1 MNVKQWALMVG
12 LAIVMGCTSRTI
24 NPGFKIIG
32 NIEGLKNGEVYLYK
46 YVKEEWVPVDT
57 AKSVQG
63 SFMFL
68 GRVEIPEMYRIEIN
82 DSLPNM
88 AVFVEN
94 DEINVAGNIDSLN
107 NFKVAGSK
115 SHEEYE
121 SFWGEQKIFS
131 IKMDSIEK
139 AWKVAKAKKDDRT
152 ADALDKKMD
161 RVWNSQIE
169 SIRKH
174 VLNNNKS
181 VVSAYLAWSRLAS
194 NSSLPQLEEIKGKLD
209 TSLGK
214 SIYVGLLDNYIA
226 TIQKTEIGQPAID
239 FSMETPD
246 GKSLQLSSL
255 YGKYLL
261 VDFWA
266 SWCPPCRA
274 ENPNVVRIY
283 NIYKDKGFS
292 ILGVSFDKDKNKWMK
307 AVKDDN
313 LTWNHVS
320 DLKGWGNA
328 AGKEY
333 GIRSIPSN
341 ILLDPKGMIIA
352 KNLRG
357 EDLEKKLRELIK

>member
-1 MNVKQWALMVG
+1 MLSF
-12 LAIVMGCTSRTI
+12 AIVMGCTSRTI

-32 NIEGLKNGEVYLYK
+32 NIEGLKDGKVYLYK
-46 YVKEEWVPVDT
+46 YVKDEWMPVDT
-57 AKSVQG
+57 VKSVQG
-63 SFMFL
+63 SFMFM

-82 DSLPNM
+82 DTLPNM
-88 AVFVEN
+88 AIFVEN
-94 DEINVAGNIDSLN
+94 DEINLVGKVDSLSN
-107 NFKVAGSK
+107 YKVAGSK

-121 SFWGEQKIFS
+121 SFWGSQKVYS
-131 IKMDSIEK
+131 VRMDSIEN
-139 AWKVAKAKKDDRT
+139 AWKAAKERKDDKT
-152 ADALDKKMD
+152 ADKLDQKMD
-161 RVWNSQIE
+161 DIWNSQTE

-194 NSSLPQLEEIKGKLD
+194 NSSLEQLKEIKGKLD

-214 SIYVGLLDNYIA
+214 SIYLGLLDNYIA

-246 GKSLQLSSL
+246 GKVLQLSSL

-266 SWCPPCRA
+266 SWCSPCRA
-274 ENPNVVRIY
+274 ENPNVVKVF
-283 NIYKDKGFS
+283 NKYKDKSFD
-292 ILGVSFDKDKNKWMK
+292 ILGVSFDKDKAKWLK

-313 LTWNHVS
+313 LSWNHVS

-341 ILLDPKGMIIA
+341 ILLDPKGVIIA

-357 EDLEKKLRELIK
+357 EDLEKKIKELIK